1 MKIDKSWIKAQ
12 AVNDN
17 ALRNGLAIFQNG
29 QFLHLYQSEDETFYM
44 GECQG
49 SGSKTYTTSVDFEE
63 QQHPVFRCNCPS
75 RQFPCKHSIALLY
88 AIQKQTGFSKIDIPE
103 DILKKRERLKNRKD
117 GKEEETSQEQPKK
130 TKNTRKTANKK
141 RFESQLEGIQIAML
155 MVKDIMTMGLAAF
168 TNSKVSDYEAIARQ
182 MSDHYIPGVQK
193 QILQLIYEGQRIRQS
208 ETNAEYDRLIKQIID
223 LQAFLKKAQG
233 YLTKKM
239 AQQPCEK
246 EEAVLE
252 EKLGHIWKLK
262 ELKEEGWYVEN
273 QELIQLGFRVTFEEA
288 LQEYHEEG
296 FWFVL
301 PLGEVHK
308 TINIRPKKA
317 LKYIKEEDSFLDC
330 IITPCLYLY
339 PGQRNQRIRYEE
351 GFTTRSIQKEDRMQ
365 MKQHALSSLPAI
377 LKDMKNQLKNPM
389 ADEEQVVLVHYHA
402 IEQAGDNFVLID
414 KEGNK
419 LPLTSMEGTNL
430 HALEHLPQEALLR
443 DQCALILFSYDG
455 TKNQIIARLMS
466 IISDEHIVRLLY

>member
-12 AVNDN
+12 AINDN

-63 QQHPVFRCNCPS
+63 QQHPIFRCNCPS

-103 DILKKRERLKNRKD
+103 DILKKRERLKKRKD
-117 GKEEETSQEQPKK
+117 GKEDTLPQQQPKK
-130 TKNTRKTANKK
+130 TRKTANKK

-155 MVKDIMTMGLAAF
+155 MVKDITTMGLAAF
-168 TNSKVSDYEAIARQ
+168 TNSKEADYAAIAKQ

-193 QILQLIYEGQRIRQS
+193 QILKLIYEGKRVRQS
-208 ETNAEYDRLIKQIID
+208 ETYADYDRLIRQIID
-223 LQAFLKKAQG
+223 LQTFLLKAQA
-233 YLTKKM
+233 YLMKKIE
-239 AQQPCEK
+239 QQPCEK

-252 EKLGHIWKLK
+252 EKLGHVWKLK
-262 ELKEEGWYVEN
+262 ELRDNGWYVEQ
-273 QELIQLGFRVTFEEA
+273 QELIQLGFRVRFDEA

-296 FWFVL
+296 FWYVF

-330 IITPCLYLY
+330 ITTPCLYMY

-351 GFTTRSIQKEDRMQ
+351 GFSTRLIQKEDRIQ

-377 LKDMKNQLKNPM
+377 LKDIKNQLKNPM
-389 ADEEQVVLVHYHA
+389 ADEEQAVLVFYHA
-402 IEQAGDNFVLID
+402 IEQAGDIFVLID

-430 HALEHLPQEALLR
+430 HALETLPNEALLH

-455 TKNQIIARLMS
+455 AKEQIIARLMS